1 MMVLDSSG
9 TVGPNGFNKGKKQFR
24 LHIFSFFIQYLPEM
38 GLIETFIPRVV
49 VPDPGEGGSH
59 SETTYR
65 VQVFA

>member
-1 MMVLDSSG
+1 MVLLDQ
-9 TVGPNGFNKGKKQFR
+9 TVLIKENKEFR
-24 LHIFSFFIQYLPEM
+24 LQFYIFILYTILTLKPEM

-49 VPDPGEGGSH
+49 VPDPREGGTL